1 MSTEKEQS
9 TTLKERLVSWAVPTV
24 LTGIIAL
31 LASGVQISL
40 RTNQQNTEVL
50 LKELGAARQ
59 EIVRVTKKNQELN
72 DQLYNRRNQKE

>member
-1 MSTEKEQS
+1 MSTEPEQR
-9 TTLKERLVSWAVPTV
+9 TTLKERLVSWVVPTI

-50 LKELGAARQ
+50 LKELGTARQ
-59 EIVRVTKKNQELN
+59 ELVQVTKKNQALN
-72 DQLYNRRNQKE
+72 DQLYNERNQE